1 MISLDTPPCVAG
13 IASQTD
19 DREVALIDLQFQ
31 VARRADALA
40 RRFHMPAPD
49 GDRRLWLRAEC
60 EVFDRGGRSSAE
72 LAL

>member
-1 MISLDTPPCVAG
+1 MTALETPPRAAAAG
-13 IASQTD
+13 AETV
-19 DREVALIDLQFQ
+19 DRDVALIDLQFQ

-40 RRFHMPAPD
+40 RRFRAAAPD

-72 LAL
+72 PEV